1 MKSKGQDSSFKL
13 QEKRM
18 LDARGLTDR
27 QKQIIEYRIENKISS
42 RCHRNQ
48 NKDDRDLLPYPK
60 DKSLKRKGNRGQNII
75 DFK

>member
-27 QKQIIEYRIENKISS
+27 QKQIIEYRIENKIMSES
-42 RCHRNQ
+42 RE
-48 NKDDRDLLPYPK
+48 NKIM
-60 DKSLKRKGNRGQNII
+60 KSKEKR
-75 DFK
+75 FH

>member
-27 QKQIIEYRIENKISS
+27 QKQIIEYRIENKIMKSKEK
-42 RCHRNQ
+42 RFQ
-48 NKDDRDLLPYPK
+48 IK
-60 DKSLKRKGNRGQNII
+60 DKTYHE
-75 DFK
+75 